1 MRLRFILPELE
12 GFTWL
17 NPARYRAD
25 IHDDELN
32 FPRSEQATD
41 VIFGERYAPCGR
53 VFFGRRPFRR
63 KKRGDALTADRI
75 IPNTRTACADRK
87 PDLVNEESKS
97 VDESERLRLR
107 LPVRFVSTN
116 AHPEHE
122 RMCAGQTGFKRD
134 LSRLEVGFV
143 LRWGAYRS
151 PAFH

>member
-87 PDLVNEESKS
+87 PDLVNEEC
-97 VDESERLRLR
+97 R
-107 LPVRFVSTN
+107 
-116 AHPEHE
+116 
-122 RMCAGQTGFKRD
+122 
-134 LSRLEVGFV
+134 
-143 LRWGAYRS
+143 
-151 PAFH
+151 